1 MNLFGR
7 KTTEIS
13 KSGVYLVSKEKLLP
27 LQELPK
33 SGSLN
38 DIAESLGY
46 KSDEF
51 HLVLT
56 HDAKKTEY
64 ICFPLIN
71 NGKVIEFKNPIFT
84 GVKDKTCSLTYKE
97 LMDDS
102 CTIDFLFEFDSIQ

>member
-1 MNLFGR
+1 MNLFGK

-13 KSGVYLVSKEKLLP
+13 KTGVYLVKDKKLLP

-38 DIAESLGY
+38 DIAESIGY
-46 KSDEF
+46 KSDDF
-51 HLVLT
+51 HHVLT
-56 HDAKKTEY
+56 FDAKKTEY

-71 NGKVIEFKNPIFT
+71 NGKVIEFKNPIFV
-84 GVKDKTCSLTYKE
+84 GVKDKTCSLSYKE

-102 CTIDFLFEFDSIQ
+102 CTIDFLYEFNSIQ